1 MTWHQTW
8 ACVDK
13 ALTYEV
19 IDQRPICLSYFI
31 DILTVVEINKFRE
44 ILPYGNKISLITGGG
59 DGGGGGGGDDG
70 GGGGGG
76 GVCVGGDAVDKILC
90 FATPFPLRRSDSFG
104 LYSIN
109 IVFWRRYEIWSI
121 KS

>member
-1 MTWHQTW
+1 MTWHQSW

-44 ILPYGNKISLITGGG
+44 IWPYGNRISHITGGG
-59 DGGGGGGGDDG
+59 DGGGS
-70 GGGGGG
+70 GGGGG

-90 FATPFPLRRSDSFG
+90 FTTPFPLRRSDSFR
-104 LYSIN
+104 LHSIN